1 MIYYAYPLKW
11 EAAVIYVLEDDQ
23 DIRALE
29 VYLLKSAGYEV
40 AEFSAGPA
48 FEAAVAEQAPE
59 LVVLDIMLPGV
70 DGLSL
75 LRRLRT
81 DPRTAHVP
89 VMLVTA
95 KTAELDKVEGLETG
109 ADDYLGKP
117 FGVMEFNARVKA
129 LLRRSNQKPQEAFI
143 VCGPLVMDD
152 ARRKLTVDGASV
164 LLTYKEYELLRLLMV
179 NRGIVL
185 RREQILNKVWG
196 YDYEGETRTIDM
208 HIKQLRHK
216 LSPYGDLIKT
226 VHNVGYQ
233 LELP

>member
-1 MIYYAYPLKW
+1 M
-11 EAAVIYVLEDDQ
+11 IYVLEDDQ
-23 DIRALE
+23 DIRTLE
-29 VYLLKSAGYEV
+29 TYLLKNAGYEV
-40 AEFSAGPA
+40 EAFSAGAA
-48 FEAAVAEQAPE
+48 FEKALEERVPE

-70 DGLSL
+70 DGLTL

-81 DPRTAHVP
+81 DKRTAHVP

-109 ADDYLGKP
+109 ADDYLSKP

-129 LLRRSNQKPQEAFI
+129 LLRRSSQKSQEELL
-143 VCGPLVMDD
+143 VCGPLAMDD
-152 ARRKLTVDGASV
+152 ARRKILVDGQPIAV
-164 LLTYKEYELLRLLMV
+164 PLTYKEYELLQLLML
-179 NRGIVL
+179 NQGIVL

-208 HIKQLRHK
+208 HIKQLRRK
-216 LSPYGDLIKT
+216 LYPYGDMIKT

-233 LELP
+233 LEMP

>member
-1 MIYYAYPLKW
+1 M
-11 EAAVIYVLEDDQ
+11 IYVLEDDQ

-117 FGVMEFNARVKA
+117 FAMKELLARVRA
-129 LLRRSNQKPQEAFI
+129 MTRRQSTLTDNVLTLGNVTLNRSTFELSVGEKKVRLANKDFQMMEMLI
-143 VCGPLVMDD
+143 VNPG
-152 ARRKLTVDGASV
+152 
-164 LLTYKEYELLRLLMV
+164 
-179 NRGIVL
+179 
-185 RREQILNKVWG
+185 QIISTDRFMEKVWG
-196 YDYEGETRTIDM
+196 YDSETEIGVVWVYVSNLRKKLAALGADIE
-208 HIKQLRHK
+208 IKAVRNQ
-216 LSPYGDLIKT
+216 
-226 VHNVGYQ
+226 GYS
-233 LELP
+233 LEKK

>member
-1 MIYYAYPLKW
+1 M
-11 EAAVIYVLEDDQ
+11 IYVLEDDQ
-23 DIRALE
+23 DIRTLE

-40 AEFSAGPA
+40 ESFSSGPA
-48 FEAAVAEQAPE
+48 FEKAMQEQIPE

-81 DPRTAHVP
+81 DTRTARVP

-129 LLRRSNQKPQEAFI
+129 LLRRASRQVQEELI

-152 ARRKLTVDGASV
+152 ARRKLTVNGALLSV
-164 LLTYKEYELLRLLMV
+164 PLTYKEYELLRLLMV
-179 NRGIVL
+179 NQGIVL

-216 LSPYGDLIKT
+216 LSPCGDMIKT
-226 VHNVGYQ
+226 IHNVGYQ
-233 LELP
+233 LEIP

>member
-1 MIYYAYPLKW
+1 M
-11 EAAVIYVLEDDQ
+11 IYVLEDDQ
-23 DIRALE
+23 DIRTLE
-29 VYLLKSAGYEV
+29 TYLLKSAGYEV
-40 AEFSAGPA
+40 EAFSAGPA
-48 FEAAVAEQAPE
+48 FEKALGEQVPE

-81 DPRTAHVP
+81 DKRTAHVP

-117 FGVMEFNARVKA
+117 FGIMEFNARVKA
-129 LLRRSNQKPQEAFI
+129 LLRRASQRSREGLI

-152 ARRKLTVDGASV
+152 ARRKLLVDGEPVAV
-164 LLTYKEYELLRLLMV
+164 PLTYKEYELLQLLML
-179 NRGIVL
+179 NQGIVL

-208 HIKQLRHK
+208 HIKQLRRK
-216 LSPYGDLIKT
+216 LYPYGDMIKT

-233 LELP
+233 LEIP

>member
-1 MIYYAYPLKW
+1 M
-11 EAAVIYVLEDDQ
+11 IYVLEDDQ
-23 DIRALE
+23 DIRTLE
-29 VYLLKSAGYEV
+29 TYLLKSAGYEV
-40 AEFSAGPA
+40 EAFSAGPA
-48 FEAAVAEQAPE
+48 FEAAVAERVPE

-129 LLRRSNQKPQEAFI
+129 LLRRSSQKPQEDLI
-143 VCGPLVMDD
+143 VCGPLAMDD
-152 ARRKLTVDGASV
+152 ARRKLTVDGAPLAV
-164 LLTYKEYELLRLLMV
+164 PLTYKEYELLRLLMR
-179 NRGIVL
+179 NQGIVL

-216 LSPYGDLIKT
+216 LSPYGDMIKT

-233 LELP
+233 LEIP

>member
-1 MIYYAYPLKW
+1 M
-11 EAAVIYVLEDDQ
+11 IYVLEDDQ

-29 VYLLKSAGYEV
+29 VYLLKNAGYEV
-40 AEFSAGPA
+40 EAFSTGPD
-48 FEAAVAEQAPE
+48 FEKALGEQVPE

-75 LRRLRT
+75 LRQLRT
-81 DPRTAHVP
+81 DKHTAHVP

-129 LLRRSNQKPQEAFI
+129 LLRRASQKPQEELI
-143 VCGPLVMDD
+143 VCGPLTMDD
-152 ARRKLTVDGASV
+152 ARRKLTVDGAS
-164 LLTYKEYELLRLLMV
+164 LAAPLTYKEYELLRLLML
-179 NRGIVL
+179 NQGIVL

-208 HIKQLRHK
+208 HIKQLRRK
-216 LSPYGDLIKT
+216 LYPYGDMIKT

-233 LELP
+233 LEIG

>member
-1 MIYYAYPLKW
+1 M
-11 EAAVIYVLEDDQ
+11 IYVLEDDQ
-23 DIRALE
+23 DIRTLE
-29 VYLLKSAGYEV
+29 TYLLKSAGYEV
-40 AEFSAGPA
+40 EAFAAGPA
-48 FEAAVAEQAPE
+48 FEKALGEQVPE

-81 DPRTAHVP
+81 DKRTAHVP

-117 FGVMEFNARVKA
+117 FGIMEFNARVKA
-129 LLRRSNQKPQEAFI
+129 LLRRASQRSREGLI

-152 ARRKLTVDGASV
+152 ARRKLLVDGEPVAV
-164 LLTYKEYELLRLLMV
+164 PLTYKEYELLQLLML
-179 NRGIVL
+179 NQGIVL

-208 HIKQLRHK
+208 HIKQLRRK
-216 LSPYGDLIKT
+216 LYPYGDMIKT

-233 LELP
+233 LEIP

>member
-1 MIYYAYPLKW
+1 M
-11 EAAVIYVLEDDQ
+11 IYVLEDDQ
-23 DIRALE
+23 DIRTLE
-29 VYLLKSAGYEV
+29 TYLLKSAGYEV
-40 AEFSAGPA
+40 EAFSAGPA

-129 LLRRSNQKPQEAFI
+129 LLRRAAQKPHEEVI
-143 VCGPLVMDD
+143 VCGPLAMDD

-185 RREQILNKVWG
+185 RRELILNKVWG